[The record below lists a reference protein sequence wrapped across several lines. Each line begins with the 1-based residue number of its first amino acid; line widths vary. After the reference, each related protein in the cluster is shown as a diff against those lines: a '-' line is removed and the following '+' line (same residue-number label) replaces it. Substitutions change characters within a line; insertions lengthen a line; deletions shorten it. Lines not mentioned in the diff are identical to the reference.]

1 MSEPNE
7 PFNFE
12 NEDDDEIWDEYRWE
26 RFKQQSDMRSE
37 KYRQLLEK
45 YMDHPDRDKIIA
57 KEMGWDDL
65 LEDLEAYERGEIP
78 DYEEDIDDIMDEDI
92 DEGDEWKKTTGYES
106 DDSDSVK
113 NLPVYQKA
121 YQYSLDAH
129 KLVKKIGEHRREKVI
144 SDFIGAAIIPAAKIA
159 GGYAMGFEMQFLGG
173 NIANCK
179 RGLAAANRTL
189 NALDIMLEEGIIDQ
203 NVYDDYYNRGK
214 EVRDDLAAYI
224 EDLRERFRRGSE

>member
-1 MSEPNE
+1 MAEPNE
-7 PFNFE
+7 PFDFE
-12 NEDDDEIWDEYRWE
+12 YEDDDEIWDEYRWE

-65 LEDLEAYERGEIP
+65 LEDLEALERGDIP
-78 DYEEDIDDIMDEDI
+78 DYEDEDMDGIYDEDI
-92 DEGDEWKKTTGYES
+92 DEGDEWKQSTGYKE
-106 DDSDSVK
+106 DDADSVK
-113 NLPVYQKA
+113 DLPVYQKA

-129 KLVKKIGEHRREKVI
+129 KLVKQIGENRREEVI
-144 SDFIGAAIIPAAKIA
+144 SEFIGAAILPAAKIA

-179 RGLAAANRTL
+179 RGLAAANRML
-189 NALDIMLEEGIIDQ
+189 NALDIMLEEGIIDRD
-203 NVYDDYYNRGK
+203 VYDEYYRRGK
-214 EVRDDLAAYI
+214 EVRDELELYI
-224 EDLRERFRRGSE
+224 TELRDRFKR